1 MKNKRYLFLGFIC
14 FLVMQSCASIKEY
27 PVTKKVLQVDLL
39 HGVEVEDPYRWLEDF
54 TSEEVETWVG
64 LQNNLSKRYLK
75 RNKYKK
81 RIKENLESIWVSESK
96 SIPQIRGDAIF
107 YFFNDGS
114 WEQSKLMKQDCID
127 CSPEVTIDPNT
138 FSNDGTV
145 SLSNLSISPNGKF
158 IAYSI
163 SDGGSD
169 WKTWKVL
176 DVGSSQVLENSIE
189 WTKFSSGSW
198 EADSSGFY
206 YQKYPEPK
214 EVALSEINKSPKL
227 YFHKIGTTQR
237 EDVLIY
243 DQPDKPNWSWNIEAS
258 EDGKYR
264 ILYVGEGTDDSNK
277 LYLQFGKD
285 QSFVPV
291 VAELEASYIFLGNK
305 GNDLWFF
312 TNKNAPNGKIV
323 KLNIIKN
330 KSFLWED
337 VINETTLAIS
347 GFSLINNKF
356 VIEYL
361 KDSQSKVSFYDL
373 KGEFLSGLNL
383 PSNGSV
389 SGFNGKISDRY
400 TYFSFTNYVTPT
412 RIYKMD
418 METLVFEEYWEESLP
433 NFNSSDYFTELRF
446 FNSKDGTKV
455 PLHITY
461 KKDTLIKADTPVLLY
476 GYGGFNISILPSF
489 SKTYLAWMNQGG
501 VVAVANLRGGS
512 EYGDAWH
519 EAGML
524 LNKQNVF
531 DDFAYAAKFLHS
543 ENIGSSK
550 STVIQGRSNGGL
562 LVGATMLQNPSL
574 FAVTIPQVGVMD
586 MLRFSKFTIGWA
598 WESDYGSVEDR
609 QAFFNLLSYSP
620 YHNIKAGICYPPTLI
635 TTANRDDRV
644 VPSHSFKFA
653 ARLQELQGCDNPV
666 LLRVETRAGHGSG
679 TPRNKRIE
687 EIADIYGMHCLLSKK
702 E

>member
-14 FLVMQSCASIKEY
+14 LLVMQSCASIKEY
-27 PVTKKVLQVDLL
+27 PVTKKVSQVDLL

-227 YFHKIGTTQR
+227 YFHKIGTSQQ
-237 EDVLIY
+237 EDILVY
-243 DQPDKPNWSWNIEAS
+243 DQPDKPNWSWNIEVS

-264 ILYVGEGTDDSNK
+264 ILYVGEGTDDSNR
-277 LYLQFGKD
+277 LYIQFDKD
-285 QSFVPV
+285 NSFTPV
-291 VAELEASYIFLGNK
+291 IAELEATYIFLGNK
-305 GNDLWFF
+305 GTDLWFF

-323 KLNIIKN
+323 
-330 KSFLWED
+330 
-337 VINETTLAIS
+337 
-347 GFSLINNKF
+347 
-356 VIEYL
+356 
-361 KDSQSKVSFYDL
+361 
-373 KGEFLSGLNL
+373 
-383 PSNGSV
+383 
-389 SGFNGKISDRY
+389 
-400 TYFSFTNYVTPT
+400 
-412 RIYKMD
+412 
-418 METLVFEEYWEESLP
+418 
-433 NFNSSDYFTELRF
+433 
-446 FNSKDGTKV
+446 
-455 PLHITY
+455 
-461 KKDTLIKADTPVLLY
+461 
-476 GYGGFNISILPSF
+476 
-489 SKTYLAWMNQGG
+489 
-501 VVAVANLRGGS
+501 
-512 EYGDAWH
+512 
-519 EAGML
+519 
-524 LNKQNVF
+524 
-531 DDFAYAAKFLHS
+531 
-543 ENIGSSK
+543 
-550 STVIQGRSNGGL
+550 
-562 LVGATMLQNPSL
+562 
-574 FAVTIPQVGVMD
+574 
-586 MLRFSKFTIGWA
+586 
-598 WESDYGSVEDR
+598 
-609 QAFFNLLSYSP
+609 
-620 YHNIKAGICYPPTLI
+620 
-635 TTANRDDRV
+635 
-644 VPSHSFKFA
+644 
-653 ARLQELQGCDNPV
+653 
-666 LLRVETRAGHGSG
+666 
-679 TPRNKRIE
+679 
-687 EIADIYGMHCLLSKK
+687 
-702 E
+702 